1 MVASLSLTRTLFVTV
16 ALTATLSLIATLLQG
31 LGLEQ
36 YLEHLPGW
44 PTLFYVSDNRV
55 YFMHKSLVDWLRSEW
70 SMTRQN
76 GLNETAGHSTLGKF
90 LLEKEVL
97 EATDLL
103 LIQSCAANSS
113 EVNIY
118 AASDYA
124 AKYAVHHL
132 CHMGSTENLEQ
143 ALKHWPYL
151 KQVFK
156 ANNGVKLVKAVTEGT
171 SDPETL
177 TLTLTVASRRVVEP
191 WTKLIMMRG

>member
-1 MVASLSLTRTLFVTV
+1 MHGRISFADQNPKSRDLFVTV
-16 ALTATLSLIATLLQG
+16 GLTATLSLIATLLEG

-55 YFMHKSLVDWLRSEW
+55 YFVHKSLVDWLRSEW
-70 SMTRQN
+70 STTYQN

-90 LLEKEVL
+90 LLEKEIF

-103 LIQSCAANSS
+103 LIQSRAVRSS

-124 AKYAVHHL
+124 LKYGVDHI
-132 CHMGSTENLEQ
+132 CNMGSPKSLER
-143 ALKHWPYL
+143 ALQHWPFL
-151 KQVFK
+151 KQVF
-156 ANNGVKLVKAVTEGT
+156 
-171 SDPETL
+171 
-177 TLTLTVASRRVVEP
+177 VAKYGS
-191 WTKLIMMRG
+191 KLIKAIANKTVKPRGNLESQG

>member
-70 SMTRQN
+70 STTHQN

-90 LLEKEVL
+90 LLEMEVL
-97 EATDLL
+97 ETTDVL
-103 LIQSCAANSS
+103 LIQSHAAGSI

-124 AKYAVHHL
+124 LKYAIDHI
-132 CHMGSTENLEQ
+132 CKMGSPESLER
-143 ALKHWPYL
+143 ALQHWPYL
-151 KQVFK
+151 QQVF
-156 ANNGVKLVKAVTEGT
+156 VTKYG
-171 SDPETL
+171 S
-177 TLTLTVASRRVVEP
+177 
-191 WTKLIMMRG
+191 KLIKAIANTIDKPRGSLESQG